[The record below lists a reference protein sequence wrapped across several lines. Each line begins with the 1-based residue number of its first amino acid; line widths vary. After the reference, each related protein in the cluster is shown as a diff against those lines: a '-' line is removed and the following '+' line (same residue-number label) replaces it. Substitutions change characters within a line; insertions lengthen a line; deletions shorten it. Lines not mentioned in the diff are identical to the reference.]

1 MSKVQE
7 TVSIQIGQQMYD
19 TFSSLPNTLA
29 HALADFVD
37 NAVQSYLD
45 TRDQICKFDPSYR
58 LRIDIDVHW
67 DKFNKAQTITVRD
80 NAGGIDYEHYQ
91 TAFMPAIR
99 PERNEGLHEFGMGLK
114 TAALWLG
121 NTYSVTTK
129 SYKETTERKITFN
142 LKQVIDD
149 NLLSLPIHT
158 TIIEDST
165 HYTEIHITN
174 LTDNAPKHNTMYKCK
189 EELAS
194 IYRKFL
200 RNNEIEIYVNGD
212 KVQYIEREVL
222 NAPYCKD
229 KDGESIDWKFSGE
242 IKLFQ
247 YKAQYTVGLLRT
259 MSSEKYNGIV
269 LMRRGRVIIGA
280 EDHQQYY
287 FKELCGQTGSPLYK
301 RFFAEIELEGFKVS
315 FNKNSI
321 NDKENLDALLHVLAQ
336 ELKNKNYDILYQGAN
351 YRDNEA
357 QKSANRLL
365 NSHKQ
370 NKPKPIIYLPQ
381 EVEIHKEENKKNA
394 DVQSVEKSVSNET
407 YGKYNDPYMINGIC
421 YDLEVEL
428 VNDTSNHDAFWTDTA
443 QVKENNV
450 IKCKINMG
458 HAFFQHFKKPKEDVI
473 ALFKALT
480 MAKFT
485 AKKEKDSTEI
495 VDVLEYFN
503 HYLEKIKV

>member
-1 MSKVQE
+1 MSKEHE

-19 TFSSLPNTLA
+19 TFASLPNTLA

-45 TRDQICKFDPSYR
+45 TRDQICQFDPSYR
-58 LRIDIDVHW
+58 LRIDINVHW
-67 DKFNKAQTITVRD
+67 DEFNKAKAITIRD

-91 TAFMPAIR
+91 TAFMPAMR
-99 PERNEGLHEFGMGLK
+99 PEKNEGLHEFGMGLK

-121 NTYSVTTK
+121 DTYSVTTK
-129 SYKETTERKITFN
+129 SYKESIERKITFN
-142 LKQVIDD
+142 LNQVIED
-149 NLLSLPIHT
+149 NLLSLPVHT
-158 TIIEDST
+158 NTIENST
-165 HYTEIHITN
+165 HYTEINITN
-174 LTDNAPKHNTMYKCK
+174 LTDNAPKHNTMYKCM

-200 RNNEIEIYVNGD
+200 RNNEIEIYVNGNE
-212 KVQYIEREVL
+212 VQYVEREVL
-222 NAPYCKD
+222 NAPYCKE
-229 KDGESIDWKFSGE
+229 KNGESVEWKFSGE

-247 YKAQYTVGLLRT
+247 YKARYTVGLLRT

-287 FKELCGQTGSPLYK
+287 YKELCGQTGSPLYK

-321 NDKENLDALLHVLAQ
+321 NDKENLDALLQVLVS
-336 ELKNKNYDILYQGAN
+336 ELKRNKYDILYQGAN

-357 QKSANRLL
+357 QKSVNRLL
-365 NSHKQ
+365 NRHKQ
-370 NKPKPIIYLPQ
+370 SNPKPIIYLPQ
-381 EVEIHKEENKKNA
+381 EIENHKEENKTTT
-394 DVQSVEKSVSNET
+394 SHEPVEKGVSNDT
-407 YGKYNDPYMINGIC
+407 YGNYKEPYSIAGVC
-421 YDLEVEL
+421 YDLV
-428 VNDTSNHDAFWTDTA
+428 VDFIDDSSNHDAFWTDTSK
-443 QVKENNV
+443 VKESN
-450 IKCKINMG
+450 IIQCKINMG

-495 VDVLEYFN
+495 VDVMEYFN
-503 HYLEKIKV
+503 HYLEKIKI

>member
-1 MSKVQE
+1 MSKHIE

-45 TRDQICKFDPSYR
+45 TREQIYQFDPSYR
-58 LRIDIDVHW
+58 LRIDIDIHW
-67 DKFNKAQTITVRD
+67 DEFNKAQAISIRD

-91 TAFMPAIR
+91 TAFMPAMR
-99 PERNEGLHEFGMGLK
+99 PQKNEGLHEFGMGLK

-129 SYKETTERKITFN
+129 SYKENIERKISFN
-142 LKQVIDD
+142 LQQVIDD
-149 NLLSLPIHT
+149 NLLSLPVAT
-158 TIIEDST
+158 TTIEDST
-165 HYTEIHITN
+165 HYTEIYITN
-174 LTDNAPKHNTMYKCK
+174 LTDNAPKHNTMYKCM

-200 RNNEIEIYVNGD
+200 RNNEIEIYINGNE
-212 KVQYIEREVL
+212 VQYVEREVL
-222 NAPYCKD
+222 NAPYCKE
-229 KDGESIDWKFSGE
+229 KDGESIEWKFSGE
-242 IKLFQ
+242 ISLFQ
-247 YKAQYTVGLLRT
+247 YKARYTVGLLRT

-287 FKELCGQTGSPLYK
+287 YKELCGQTGSPLYK

-336 ELKNKNYDILYQGAN
+336 ELKKNNYDILYQGAN

-357 QKSANRLL
+357 LKSANRLL
-365 NSHKQ
+365 KNHKQ
-370 NKPKPIIYLPQ
+370 GKPNPIIYLPQ
-381 EVEIHKEENKKNA
+381 EIENHKEENKPNTT
-394 DVQSVEKSVSNET
+394 VELLDKSVSQET
-407 YGKYNDPYMINGIC
+407 YGKYNEPYVISGIC
-421 YDLEVEL
+421 YDLEVEF
-428 VNDTSNHDAFWTDTA
+428 VNDSSNHDAFWTDTSL
-443 QVKENNV
+443 VKEKNI

-458 HAFFQHFKKPKEDVI
+458 HIFFQHFKKPKEDVV

-485 AKKEKDSTEI
+485 ARKEKDSSEI
-495 VDVLEYFN
+495 VDVMEYFN
-503 HYLEKIKV
+503 HYLEKIKI

>member
-1 MSKVQE
+1 MNTNQE

-45 TRDQICKFDPSYR
+45 TREQIYQFDPSYR

-67 DKFNKAQTITVRD
+67 DEFNKAQAISIRD

-91 TAFMPAIR
+91 TAFMPAMR

-129 SYKETTERKITFN
+129 SYKENLERKITFN
-142 LKQVIDD
+142 LQQVIDD
-149 NLLSLPIHT
+149 NLLSLPVKT
-158 TIIEDST
+158 STIEDST
-165 HYTEIHITN
+165 HYTEIYITN
-174 LTDNAPKHNTMYKCK
+174 LTDNAPRHNTMYKCI

-200 RNNEIEIYVNGD
+200 RNNEIEIFVNGNE
-212 KVQYIEREVL
+212 VQYVEREVL

-229 KDGESIDWKFSGE
+229 KDGKSIEWKFSGE
-242 IKLFQ
+242 IALFQ
-247 YKAQYTVGLLRT
+247 YKARYTVGLLRT

-321 NDKENLDALLHVLAQ
+321 NDKENLDALLHILAM
-336 ELKNKNYDILYQGAN
+336 ELKKNNYDILYQGAN

-365 NSHKQ
+365 KNHEQGKT
-370 NKPKPIIYLPQ
+370 KPIIYLPK
-381 EVEIHKEENKKNA
+381 EIENHKEELKPITTIKPE
-394 DVQSVEKSVSNET
+394 EKTSSNEI
-407 YGKYNDPYMINGIC
+407 YGNYKDPYMINGVC
-421 YDLEVEL
+421 YNLEVEF
-428 VNDTSNHDAFWTDTA
+428 VNDSSNHDAFWTDTS
-443 QVKENNV
+443 QVKDNNI

-480 MAKFT
+480 IAKFT
-485 AKKEKDSTEI
+485 ARKEKDSTEI

-503 HYLEKIKV
+503 HYLEKIKI